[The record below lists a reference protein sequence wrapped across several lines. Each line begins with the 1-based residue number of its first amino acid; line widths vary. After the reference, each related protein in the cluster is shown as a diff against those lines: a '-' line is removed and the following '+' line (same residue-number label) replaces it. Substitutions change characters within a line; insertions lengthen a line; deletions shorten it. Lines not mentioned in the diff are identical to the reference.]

1 MKLQTWLI
9 PFAGL
14 LAAPV
19 DAGHAQPAPSAASA
33 APSVAGWDEFVDSL
47 RTLPARMLAK
57 LPEDQRNDP
66 QVQQEVGRL
75 ALEALTSQA
84 MDALAGDPDHPVFM
98 PQIGQVLNVGQ
109 PNSDTVYRTARV
121 RPDGVYRLRG
131 VRGSL

>member
-14 LAAPV
+14 MAAPI
-19 DAGHAQPAPSAASA
+19 DAGHTQPAPTAASA

-47 RTLPARMLAK
+47 RALPGRMLAK

-75 ALEALTSQA
+75 AT
-84 MDALAGDPDHPVFM
+84 LATGGSWSPPPPGSWCAWSAPTGPM
-98 PQIGQVLNVGQ
+98 SAI
-109 PNSDTVYRTARV
+109 
-121 RPDGVYRLRG
+121 RP
-131 VRGSL
+131 